1 MHNIN
6 PRRLLALFGYVA
18 FLAAGPAV
26 AQVGPIQPVLVSV
39 GSMPESAHNRPD
51 LPDDYSVPLD
61 VYVGADGLVSNAV
74 VTDSTGNLQADAIAA
89 SYVRDRRF
97 LPGLDARGKP
107 VDSVVKVTVNM
118 YKRAGRKVVRVT
130 LKPPPFVHESSRVKK
145 LMCADFVFE
154 MNRLS
159 DDANIRDVSLEVLPY
174 ISAHM
179 YMTQKNV
186 SSEVQEKFWDEW
198 PKTLRKIVD
207 RCEKNQLQMFYAEVL
222 VPALDGAMP
231 SNETVTASSAQ

>member
-1 MHNIN
+1 MNNIN

-18 FLAAGPAV
+18 SLAAGPAM
-26 AQVGPIQPVLVSV
+26 AQVGPIQPVLVMV
-39 GSMPESAHNRPD
+39 GSTPESAHTRPD
-51 LPDDYSVPLD
+51 LGDDYSVPLD
-61 VYVGADGLVSNAV
+61 VFVGTDGLVTKAAVSESSGNA
-74 VTDSTGNLQADAIAA
+74 QADAVATAYI
-89 SYVRDRRF
+89 RNRRF
-97 LPGLDARGKP
+97 LPGLDARGAP
-107 VDSVVKVTVNM
+107 VDSVLKVTVNM
-118 YKRAGRKVVRVT
+118 YKRGPKKVVRVT
-130 LKPPPFVHESSRVKK
+130 LKPPPFVAESSRVKK

-159 DDANIRDVSLEVLPY
+159 DDANIRDASLEVLPY

-186 SSEVQEKFWDEW
+186 SSDVQEKFWDEW

-231 SNETVTASSAQ
+231 SGETVTASSAQ

>member
-1 MHNIN
+1 MHNIT

-18 FLAAGPAV
+18 FLIAGPAF
-26 AQVGPIQPVLVSV
+26 AQVGPIQPVLVSI
-39 GSMPESAHNRPD
+39 GSLPEAAHNRPD

-61 VYVGADGLVSNAV
+61 VYVGADGIVSNAV
-74 VTDSTGNLQADAIAA
+74 VSESTGNEQADGIAA
-89 SYVRDRRF
+89 KYIRERRF
-97 LPGLDARGKP
+97 LPGLDVHGKP
-107 VDSVVKVTVNM
+107 VESLVKVTVNM

-130 LKPPPFVHESSRVKK
+130 LKPPAFANESARVKK

-159 DDANIRDVSLEVLPY
+159 DDARIRDTSLEVLPY

-186 SSEVQEKFWDEW
+186 PSEVQEKFWDEW
-198 PKTLRKIVD
+198 PKMLDKIVD

-222 VPALDGAMP
+222 VPALDGAIP
-231 SNETVTASSAQ
+231 SNDTVTAAAAQ